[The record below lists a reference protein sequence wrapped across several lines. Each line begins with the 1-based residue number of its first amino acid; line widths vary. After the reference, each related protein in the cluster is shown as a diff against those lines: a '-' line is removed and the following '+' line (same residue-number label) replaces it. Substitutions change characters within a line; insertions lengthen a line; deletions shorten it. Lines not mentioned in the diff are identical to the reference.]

1 MVENALCA
9 EPFRSMRSRLLD
21 TMIDV
26 ASTRG
31 GKIKVGTMCSGR
43 GTQEMVPEIFNELW
57 KEYFPCVCVQV
68 PTQQIAFFI

>member
-1 MVENALCA
+1 MN
-9 EPFRSMRSRLLD
+9 
-21 TMIDV
+21 DV